1 MDNHNLLEE
10 ICGRGTLNIAV
21 SFSPPPEEGHTP
33 EFYLDQKTGE
43 PSPRPEWPN
52 LVARSRSNPENETT
66 YEEWRDAWAA
76 GIAQTPTQLRYPR
89 PDAPLPFDGEMYYN

>member
-1 MDNHNLLEE
+1 MDL
-10 ICGRGTLNIAV
+10 R
-21 SFSPPPEEGHTP
+21 
-33 EFYLDQKTGE
+33 YQKTGA

-76 GIAQTPTQLRYPR
+76 GIAQTPAQLRYPR